1 MESNL
6 PLKNLVVLD
15 LSRVLAGP
23 YCTMVLADM
32 GARVFKIE
40 HPEGGDDSRAF
51 GPFVGG
57 ESAYF
62 MSLNRNKLSMTMN
75 LKHPRAKQLFLAMV
89 RHADVVVENF
99 RPGAM
104 ERLGLGYETLRDVNP
119 RIVYAAVSGFG
130 HSGPYMLKPCYDI
143 VAQAMGGLMSITG
156 HPDGPPTRV
165 GASVG
170 DITAALFAT
179 IGILAAL
186 RERDG
191 SGQGQKIDVAM
202 LDCQVAILENAVS
215 RYLTGGE
222 VPGRIGNRHPSI
234 TPFSSLATADGWVI
248 VAAGNDSLWA
258 RLCGVIGRPDL
269 AADPRFATN
278 GDRTAHWSE
287 LEPLLTEA
295 FGARTTAEWLAA
307 REGAGIPSGPIN
319 DVAQV
324 ISDPQVNARGMIQSV
339 EHPVA
344 GPVAVTTS
352 PVKMSRT
359 PVDREFRSAPG
370 LGEHTAY
377 ALGELL
383 GLSLEQVAELRREGA
398 L

>member
-307 REGAGIPSGPIN
+307 LEGAGIPSGPIN

-324 ISDPQVNARGMIQSV
+324 INDPQVNARGMIQSV

-359 PVDREFRSAPG
+359 PVDREFISAPG